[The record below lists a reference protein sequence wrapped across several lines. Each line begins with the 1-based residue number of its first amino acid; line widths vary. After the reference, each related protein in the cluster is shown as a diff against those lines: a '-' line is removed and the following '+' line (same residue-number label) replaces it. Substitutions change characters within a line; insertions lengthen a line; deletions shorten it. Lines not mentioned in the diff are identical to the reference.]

1 MTQVDSDD
9 ITALLQRAHA
19 GDADALDECLP
30 LVYEELRR
38 IASRVAGKQQRG
50 GTLATTALVNEA
62 YLRLVGGVSAD
73 WADRGHFFAV
83 AARAMRFIQVDY
95 ARQRQAVKRGGALRR
110 LDLELSELP
119 IEDQAEL
126 VVEVNAALTSLSEID
141 PRMTQVVECRFFAGY
156 TEPETAEILGV
167 SDRTVRRLWVK
178 AKAWLYRF
186 LSEVSER
193 EGDPLPAAEAST

>member
-1 MTQVDSDD
+1 MPETGSEA
-9 ITALLQRAHA
+9 ITALLQRAHD
-19 GDADALDECLP
+19 GDDRALDECLP
-30 LVYEELRR
+30 LVYAELRR
-38 IASRVAGKQQRG
+38 IASRVARKQRRG

-62 YLRLVGGVSAD
+62 YLRLVGGGPSE

-95 ARQRQAVKRGGALRR
+95 ARQRQAVKRGGALKR
-110 LDLELSELP
+110 LDLELSELS

-126 VVEVNAALTSLSEID
+126 VVEVSAALERLNEID

-156 TEPETAEILGV
+156 TEPETAEILGI

-178 AKAWLYRF
+178 ARAWLYRF
-186 LSEVSER
+186 L
-193 EGDPLPAAEAST
+193 GEASDEAAASSSEA